1 MTALKEEGATS
12 LPFPA
17 DPEEW
22 EAVHTTS
29 TTGKFEPNIA
39 STQFNEDL
47 YKLPDGLIKVE
58 YESRIRLQ
66 RTITPVRFWRQVFY
80 KTLRM
85 TSLKRS

>member
-1 MTALKEEGATS
+1 MTALEEEGATS
-12 LPFPA
+12 PPFPA

-39 STQFNEDL
+39 STWFNEDL
-47 YKLPDGLIKVE
+47 YKPPDSLIKVE

-66 RTITPVRFWRQVFY
+66 RTITPVRFWRQVF
-80 KTLRM
+80 
-85 TSLKRS
+85 